1 MVTQEFELSV
11 TPVGDPVVV
20 HLNKD
25 DADFQLVFY
34 IDSRSGT
41 FTFESN
47 TSAQIRGTKP
57 DGTKFQASA
66 TVSTANKKVTVN
78 GDKNMT
84 NVAGVGIFEICLTHA
99 RKELYTQNFKVCIED
114 I

>member
-11 TPVGDPVVV
+11 TPLGDMPVI

-34 IDSRSGT
+34 INSRSGT
-41 FTFESN
+41 FTMENN

-57 DGTKFQASA
+57 DGTKFQASG
-66 TVSTANKKVTVN
+66 TVSVANKKVTIN

-84 NVAGVGIFEICLTHA
+84 NVPCIGIFEICLTHA

>member
-11 TPVGDPVVV
+11 TPVGDPPVI

-41 FTFESN
+41 FTMENN
-47 TSAQIRGTKP
+47 TTAQIRGTKP
-57 DGTKFQASA
+57 DGTKYQATGS
-66 TVSTANKKVTVN
+66 VSVANKKVTIN

-84 NVAGVGIFEICLTHA
+84 NVPGIGIFEICLTHY
-99 RKELYTQNFKVCIED
+99 RKELYTQNFKVYIED